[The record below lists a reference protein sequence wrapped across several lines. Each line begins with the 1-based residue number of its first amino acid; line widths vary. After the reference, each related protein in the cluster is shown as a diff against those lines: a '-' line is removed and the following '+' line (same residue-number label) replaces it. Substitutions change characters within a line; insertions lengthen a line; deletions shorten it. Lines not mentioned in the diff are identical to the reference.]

1 LIRGAAELGR
11 LDFARGGGTVTVV
24 VQDAETGRVLMLAH
38 ADRAALERT
47 LESGEMHFLSRRR
60 GPWHKGATSGNVQQL
75 VSLAEDCDGD
85 AVLARVRP
93 AGPACHTG
101 SESCFGGESGDA
113 LSHLDAVVAAR
124 LEAPAEGSYT
134 SRLLADRNLRLKKL
148 GEEAVELALACARE
162 DAQAAC
168 EEGADLLYHLL
179 VAVRAAGGSL
189 DGVRAALAARQ
200 APAGAGESG
209 AGSSRSTAA
218 ATRRSEDTISR

>member
-1 LIRGAAELGR
+1 VIRGAGDLSR

-24 VQDAETGRVLMLAH
+24 VQDDASGRVLMLAH

-60 GPWHKGATSGNVQQL
+60 GPWHKGATSGNVQRL

-101 SESCFGGESGDA
+101 SQSCFGAEAGDA
-113 LSHLDAVVAAR
+113 LSHLDAVIAAR
-124 LEAPAEGSYT
+124 LESPVEGSYT
-134 SRLLADRNLRLKKL
+134 VRLLADPNLRLKKL
-148 GEEAVELALACARE
+148 GEEAVELALACARG
-162 DAQAAC
+162 DAEAAC

-179 VAVRAAGGSL
+179 VAVRAAGGNL
-189 DGVRAALAARQ
+189 DGVRSALAARQ
-200 APAGAGESG
+200 APAGSG
-209 AGSSRSTAA
+209 AAGSGTSRSTAP
-218 ATRRSEDTISR
+218 ATRRSDETISR